1 MNNISFKLFD
11 YIENDTKENKSKL
24 LLSIKEHKDNLK
36 NKEDEIITAKEIFNA
51 TINQKRNQQQEAYKL
66 YHYERMQLYN
76 KWKKTKLYKDLL
88 ELVNYLPPEF
98 EEIPDIFTYNYI
110 RNPLTDNMQ
119 FGGGN
124 EDKDKSEGEGE
135 GVNESEGEGVNESE
149 GEGEGVNESEGEG
162 EGVNESEGEGEDKSE
177 SESEGESEGE
187 SEDKSESESEDKS
200 ESEGESEDESED
212 ESGDEDESDCE
223 DS

>member
-124 EDKDKSEGEGE
+124 EDKDKSEGEGVNESEGE
-135 GVNESEGEGVNESE
+135 GVNESEGEGVNESEGEGVNEREGEGVNESE

-162 EGVNESEGEGEDKSE
+162 VNES
-177 SESEGESEGE
+177 ESEGE
-187 SEDKSESESEDKS
+187 SEDKSES
-200 ESEGESEDESED
+200 ESEDESED

>member
-149 GEGEGVNESEGEG
+149 GEGVNESEG
-162 EGVNESEGEGEDKSE
+162 EGVNESEGEG
-177 SESEGESEGE
+177 
-187 SEDKSESESEDKS
+187 EDKSESESEDKS

>member
-135 GVNESEGEGVNESE
+135 DVNESE
-149 GEGEGVNESEGEG
+149 GEGEDVNESEGEG
-162 EGVNESEGEGEDKSE
+162 EDVNESEGEGEDKSE
-177 SESEGESEGE
+177 SESE
-187 SEDKSESESEDKS
+187 DKSESESES
-200 ESEGESEDESED
+200 EDESGYEDESED
-212 ESGDEDESDCE
+212 S
-223 DS
+223 

>member
-124 EDKDKSEGEGE
+124 EDKDKSEGEG
-135 GVNESEGEGVNESE
+135 VNESEGEGVNESE
-149 GEGEGVNESEGEG
+149 
-162 EGVNESEGEGEDKSE
+162 
-177 SESEGESEGE
+177 SEGE
-187 SEDKSESESEDKS
+187 SEDKSES
-200 ESEGESEDESED
+200 ESEDESED